1 MVAGDATGDAGDFAG
16 NGDNTQNLYSQRH
29 MPTIVHEIGV
39 PNHPVTGRNRARL
52 KRGKIAPRELHTSLT
67 RLYAGLADF

>member
-1 MVAGDATGDAGDFAG
+1 MVAGDATGDAGDTHGANPLSINQFG
-16 NGDNTQNLYSQRH
+16 RQIH
-29 MPTIVHEIGV
+29 K
-39 PNHPVTGRNRARL
+39 VTGRNRARL